1 MRASGEGTQEGGV
14 PRRGPRVRRGD
25 WLALGALVSLH
36 IGFFR
41 EALLLRGFLVHSD
54 ICYYFEPLKAL
65 MHESLRAGRL
75 PLWSPYL
82 MMGYPVAA
90 EGQIGAF
97 YPVALL
103 ISWVLPSSGAINYI
117 AAFHLLLAGIGMF
130 LLARRLGVSPFG
142 AWLAAVVFSFSG
154 YFFAHLHHISLICA
168 AAWVP
173 LILLFVERA
182 WQADPVR
189 NGVLAALALAACA
202 LSGHPQTV
210 FFSFLLIIFW
220 TLWRAL
226 ARGRSREVQ
235 APRRAVTI
243 LAAVFGLGLGIAAV
257 QLLLTADLSMSASHG
272 RTSGLAYVTAFSLL
286 PKHLFG
292 LLSPNWQGTPAFDTY
307 AGERY
312 YWEYVLYIGLV
323 PLALAAVG
331 AATRRGWALA
341 GLALCALAL
350 ALARGNPLYQV
361 LQFIPGFSYFRVP
374 ARYIFVFTFAASL
387 LSAYGWE
394 TIAGWRWLHR
404 SRLLLVVGAAVAALS
419 VADLVIFDRTL
430 APLATQRVYS
440 SIGPAARVLSA
451 DGDWHRAFIYPLIEV
466 DADWLPHGGWAANPD
481 GWAEARALLPSDVAQ
496 SHRIRLLTGY
506 MGFTPP
512 EWELFFRSAFVL
524 VVQDRN
530 PSLLSLVG
538 TRYLA
543 VPPHLEFPELS
554 GRAAG
559 DFMVYYNPE
568 AFPRAFVVGEVLPAD
583 DRVHAHLR
591 TVELARAGRL
601 RETAV
606 VEGWLGD
613 FRPSGG
619 AAALSIEEVRP
630 ERVRVRAQSEGD
642 LLLVLNERWDPGWR
656 VEVDGRRSP
665 LVIVDTILMGTALPA
680 GEHTVEFYYR
690 PRALVVG
697 RAVSL
702 LALMAA
708 AFLLLA
714 PRTLSRL
721 LAKTGARAAASGE
734 R

>member
-1 MRASGEGTQEGGV
+1 V
-14 PRRGPRVRRGD
+14 
-25 WLALGALVSLH
+25 WFL
-36 IGFFR
+36 R

-54 ICYYFEPLKAL
+54 ICYHSEPLKAL
-65 MHESLRAGRL
+65 LHESLRAGRL

-103 ISWVLPSSGAINYI
+103 ISWVLPSPGAINYL

-154 YFFAHLHHISLICA
+154 YLFAHIHHVSLICA
-168 AAWVP
+168 SAWVP

-182 WQADPVR
+182 WQADPIR

-202 LSGHPQTV
+202 LSGHPQTL
-210 FFSFLLIIFW
+210 FFSLLMVIFW

-226 ARGRSREVQ
+226 ARRRLPEVQ
-235 APRRAVTI
+235 AARRAIAI
-243 LAAVFGLGLGIAAV
+243 LATVFGLGLGIAAV
-257 QLLLTADLSMSASHG
+257 QLLLTADLSIATPHSG
-272 RTSGLAYVTAFSLL
+272 TSGLAYVTAFSLV

-307 AGERY
+307 GGLRY

-331 AATRRGWALA
+331 GATRRGWALA
-341 GLALCALAL
+341 GLAACSLAL

-374 ARYIFVFTFAASL
+374 ARHIFVFTFAASL

-394 TIAGWRWLHR
+394 TVAGWRWLR
-404 SRLLLVVGAAVAALS
+404 TSRLVLVVGAAVAALS
-419 VADLVIFDRTL
+419 VADLISFDRTL
-430 APLATQRVYS
+430 APLATQRVYRA
-440 SIGPAARVLSA
+440 IGPAARMLSA
-451 DGDWHRAFIYPLIEV
+451 DRDWHRTFIHPPIEV
-466 DADWLPHGGWAANPD
+466 DADWLPPGGWAANPD
-481 GWAEARALLPSDVAQ
+481 GWAEARALLPLDVPQ
-496 SHRIRLLTGY
+496 CYGIRLLTGY
-506 MGFTPP
+506 MAFSPP
-512 EWELFFRSAFVL
+512 ESELFYQSAFVMA
-524 VVQDRN
+524 VQDRD

-543 VPPHLEFPELS
+543 VPPHLEFPQLS
-554 GRAAG
+554 RRAAG
-559 DFMVYYNPE
+559 DFVVYHNPD
-568 AFPRAFVVGEVLPAD
+568 AFPRAFAVGEVLHAD
-583 DRVHAHLR
+583 DRVEAHLR
-591 TVELARAGRL
+591 TVGLARAGRL
-601 RETAV
+601 REMAV

-630 ERVRVRAQSEGD
+630 ERVRVRAQSRGD
-642 LLLVLNERWDPGWR
+642 VLLVLNERWDPGWR

-665 LVIVDTILMGTALPA
+665 LVIVDTILMGAALPA

-690 PRALVVG
+690 PRGLVVG

-714 PRTLSRL
+714 PRTVSRL
-721 LAKTGARAAASGE
+721 LAKTGARAGASAEG
-734 R
+734 

>member
-1 MRASGEGTQEGGV
+1 VETGSGERAQEGGA
-14 PRRGPRVRRGD
+14 PRRSRGVRRGD

-36 IGFFR
+36 VGFFR
-41 EALLLRGFLVHSD
+41 EALLLRGFLVHGD
-54 ICYYFEPLKAL
+54 ICYQFEPLKAL
-65 MHESLRAGRL
+65 LHESLRAGRL

-82 MMGYPVAA
+82 MMGYPIAA

-103 ISWVLPSSGAINYI
+103 ISWVLPSPGAINYI
-117 AAFHLLLAGIGMF
+117 VAFHLLLAGIGMF
-130 LLARRLGVSPFG
+130 LLARRLGVSAFG

-154 YFFAHLHHISLICA
+154 YFFAHIHHISLICA

-173 LILLFVERA
+173 LTLLFVERA
-182 WQADPVR
+182 WQADPIR

-202 LSGHPQTV
+202 LSGHPQTL
-210 FFSFLLIIFW
+210 FFSLLIVIFW
-220 TLWRAL
+220 TVWRAL
-226 ARGRSREVQ
+226 ARSREVE

-257 QLLLTADLSMSASHG
+257 QLLLTADLSIAAPHSGA
-272 RTSGLAYVTAFSLL
+272 SGLAYVTAFSLV

-292 LLSPNWQGTPAFDTY
+292 LVSPNWEGTPAFDTY
-307 AGERY
+307 VGLRY

-323 PLALAAVG
+323 PLGLAAVG
-331 AATRRGWALA
+331 GARRRGWALA
-341 GLALCALAL
+341 GLAVCALAL

-387 LSAYGWE
+387 LAAYGWE
-394 TIAGWRWLHR
+394 TIAGWRWLRR
-404 SRLLLVVGAAVAALS
+404 SRLLLVVGAAVAALT
-419 VADLVIFDRTL
+419 VADLISFDRTL
-430 APLATQRVYS
+430 APLATERVYTS
-440 SIGPAARVLSA
+440 TSPAARILSA
-451 DGDWHRAFIYPLIEV
+451 DDDWHRSFIIPPSTV
-466 DADWLPHGGWAANPD
+466 RADWVPKGGLATSPD
-481 GWAEARALLPSDVAQ
+481 GWEQARALLPADVPQ
-496 SHRIRLLTGY
+496 SYRIRQLTGY
-506 MGFTPP
+506 IGFTPP
-512 EWELFFRSAFVL
+512 EWDIFFQSAYVL
-524 VVQDRN
+524 AAYDRN
-530 PSLLSLVG
+530 ASLLSLIG

-543 VPPHLEFPELS
+543 VPPHLEFPQLS
-554 GRAAG
+554 GRPAG
-559 DFMVYYNPE
+559 DFTIYHNPD
-568 AFPRAFVVGEVLPAD
+568 AFPRAFAVGEALFAD
-583 DRVHAHLR
+583 DRVQAHLR
-591 TVELARAGRL
+591 TVELARAGGL
-601 RETAV
+601 RGTAV

-619 AAALSIEEVRP
+619 AAALSVEEVRP
-630 ERVRVRAQSEGD
+630 ERVRVRAQSRGD
-642 LLLVLNERWDPGWR
+642 VLLVLNERWDPGWR

-708 AFLLLA
+708 AFLLLP

-721 LAKTGARAAASGE
+721 LAKAGARAAASAEG
-734 R
+734 